1 MGQKRIEIYDDE
13 LTYLNPTSQ
22 ISLVQIAS
30 EPSRHF
36 FLIAKDGTVFKYDLV
51 TKALMFS
58 FKTQATKA
66 MIMFDKDD
74 KLLVASEKMIH
85 LWDFFD
91 TKEEAP
97 ELITACESDLKVE
110 RIFLNK
116 NSANVA
122 TNLYVLVTNKND
134 YILYK
139 GRMEKVL

>member
-1 MGQKRIEIYDDE
+1 M
-13 LTYLNPTSQ
+13 
-22 ISLVQIAS
+22 
-30 EPSRHF
+30 
-36 FLIAKDGTVFKYDLV
+36 DGTVFKYDLV

-74 KLLVASEKMIH
+74 KLLVANEKIIH

-91 TKEEAP
+91 HKEEAP
-97 ELITACESDLKVE
+97 ELITRCESELKVE

-139 GRMEKVL
+139 GRMEKVLTGSIGSEH